1 MIRVV
6 KILDIQQEYIDCE
19 LNNGTKKRITLHPL
33 LEKHSNFKGIEQ
45 FQNLQFL
52 KNAEI
57 GAFGE
62 IFWKDA
68 VFTSTNEKWNYD
80 ISPEF
85 IYFHGAS
92 I

>member
-6 KILDIQQEYIDCE
+6 KILDIKQEYIDCE
-19 LNNGTKKRITLHPL
+19 LNNGAKKRITLHPL

-57 GAFGE
+57 GVVSGD
-62 IFWKDA
+62 FWK
-68 VFTSTNEKWNYD
+68 
-80 ISPEF
+80 I
-85 IYFHGAS
+85 
-92 I
+92 

>member
-1 MIRVV
+1 MIRVIN
-6 KILDIQQEYIDCE
+6 ILEIQQEYIDCE
-19 LNNGTKKRITLHPL
+19 LNNGTKKRIALLPL

-52 KNAEI
+52 KNAKI
-57 GAFGE
+57 GEFGE
-62 IFWKDA
+62 IYWKDA
-68 VFTSTNEKWNYD
+68 ITTSSNEKWNYD

-85 IYFHGAS
+85 INFNGVS

>member
-6 KILDIQQEYIDCE
+6 KIIEIQQDYIDCE
-19 LNNGTKKRITLHPL
+19 LNNGIKKRLALHPL
-33 LEKHSNFKGIEQ
+33 LEKHSNFKGIEK

-52 KNAEI
+52 KNAKI

-62 IFWKDA
+62 IYWKDA
-68 VFTSTNEKWNYD
+68 VQTSSNEKWNYD

-85 IYFHGAS
+85 INFNGVS